1 MGKGPRKGKQSDD
14 VGKFRSNLL
23 SVVSHEL
30 NTPISSILNAA
41 VALSERLPADDEY
54 LQMIRRNAERL
65 QRTVR
70 NLMEISRVDA
80 GTLRVRLSELDL
92 ANFLR
97 LQIEKLRPKLAVQG
111 FTLDL
116 EIEDDLPH
124 VCGDLLR
131 LTHVIDSLVLNAAKF
146 SVSPSSG
153 DPSEIQVKLELAP
166 VASLP
171 PEFSEPAWGKKT
183 GMYLVVSVQSQ
194 LPPVGESP
202 SHFEELFEPF
212 TPWRDALTRER
223 EGLGVELA
231 LAKEILLAHEG
242 FIWADM
248 ATAGKG
254 WKFHLAL
261 PMLSRGDELNI
272 VLANRLF
279 TAIGALSRVSL
290 LILRPEPGAFS
301 EGRDPGEVVRA
312 IRKLLFRSSDSI
324 FFIEETGEITVLM
337 DDCDS
342 ASASR
347 VAERLVESLGQSLPG
362 FRFMWAAVTGPD
374 EGSTADELMDRA
386 RTGWRPGR

>member
-1 MGKGPRKGKQSDD
+1 MKKGKRSGDEA
-14 VGKFRSNLL
+14 VKIRSNLL

-30 NTPISSILNAA
+30 NTPISAILNAT
-41 VALSERLPADDEY
+41 VALSEKVPADDEY

-80 GTLRVRLSELDL
+80 GALRVRLTELDL

-97 LQIEKLRPKLAVQG
+97 IQLERLRPRLQG
-111 FTLDL
+111 FRVEL

-124 VCGDLLR
+124 VCGDLVR
-131 LTHVIDSLVLNAAKF
+131 LSHVIDAIVLNAAKF
-146 SVSPSSG
+146 SDRPPP
-153 DPSEIQVKLELAP
+153 DQEAAIQVELRLVP
-166 VASLP
+166 VADLP

-231 LAKEILLAHEG
+231 LAKEILHAHEG

-248 ATAGKG
+248 ATQGKG
-254 WKFHLAL
+254 WKFHVAL
-261 PMLSRGDELNI
+261 PMLSRGDELNM

-279 TAIGALSRVSL
+279 TAVGALSRVSL
-290 LILRPEPGAFS
+290 LILRPEPGSFS
-301 EGRDPGEVVRA
+301 KERPPSHVVKA
-312 IRKLLFRSSDSI
+312 IQKLLFRSSDSI

-337 DDCDS
+337 DDCDA
-342 ASASR
+342 ASAAR
-347 VAERLVESLGQSLPG
+347 VAERIVESLGQNLPG
-362 FRFMWAAVTGPD
+362 FSFVWASVTGPD
-374 EGSTADELMDRA
+374 EGSTAEELLERA
-386 RTGWRPGR
+386 RGAWRPGR